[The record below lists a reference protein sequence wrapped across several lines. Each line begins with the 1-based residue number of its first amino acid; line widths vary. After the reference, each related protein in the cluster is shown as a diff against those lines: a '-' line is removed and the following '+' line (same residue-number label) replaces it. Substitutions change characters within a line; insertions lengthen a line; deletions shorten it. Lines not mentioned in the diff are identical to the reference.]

1 MECWAGTCRA
11 RSKGDVIMTTLVEN
25 RRGEIFADSTVIAK
39 KFGMKHKKVEFVI
52 QNVLNDYPD
61 LRVLSKYPQSA
72 EKYFTEERIYHGQPY
87 IAYMMNRAF
96 FSLVA
101 MRFTTKLARE
111 WQRKFNAAFYQL
123 ESQLILAKANQKDL
137 QWLEQRSQT
146 KILRKAEADV
156 IQQFVDYATM
166 QGSTH
171 ANHYYSLLT
180 KATYSALGF
189 IKFAQPN
196 LRDTLNA
203 LQLSWLVTLESLVQ
217 ASLRM
222 YMDEGIQY
230 KEIYKRVNSDI
241 NQFAMPLLFLE
252 AH

>member
-1 MECWAGTCRA
+1 
-11 RSKGDVIMTTLVEN
+11 MTALVEN

-39 KFGMKHKKVEFVI
+39 KFGMKHNKLISVVESVF
-52 QNVLNDYPD
+52 LDYPD
-61 LRVLSKYPQSA
+61 LRGSSNTPKTI
-72 EKYFTEERIYHGQPY
+72 ENHFTEERDYRGQKY
-87 IAYMMNRAF
+87 TAYMMNRAF

-101 MRFTTKLARE
+101 MRFTTKPARE
-111 WQRKFNAAFYQL
+111 WQRKFNGAFYQL
-123 ESQLILAKANQKDL
+123 ESQLILAKANQKNL

-146 KILRKAEADV
+146 KLLRKAEADV

-180 KATYSALGF
+180 KATYRALGF
-189 IKFAQPN
+189 IKFSQPN

-217 ASLRM
+217 ASLRK
-222 YMDEGIQY
+222 YMNEGIQY
-230 KEIYKRVNSDI
+230 KEVYKRVNSDI